1 MRLVCVFAVQVVAWS
16 AGHAQT
22 PAVSARSPD
31 SAALGVQM
39 CRGDTTCLNWAT
51 RLARYRVR
59 DSVHRRALLDTVARQ
74 AAIWAARRPARYA
87 YTVRRTGAWLGP
99 LAWASFD
106 VQVQF
111 NQPTVR
117 DSTGQRVSL
126 VGADAAWL
134 GIDALFV
141 ALRSALRDGSDYVEA
156 VYDSTYGFPL
166 RLHTDRLGFT
176 DSWYDVRVTHFRRW

>member
-1 MRLVCVFAVQVVAWS
+1 MRLVCVFAVQVVAWQT
-16 AGHAQT
+16 GNAQN
-22 PAVSARSPD
+22 PAVSSRSPD

-39 CRGDTTCLNWAT
+39 RRGDTTCLNWAA

-74 AAIWAARRPARYA
+74 ADIWAARRPARYA
-87 YTVRRTGAWLGP
+87 YAIRRTSP
-99 LAWASFD
+99 
-106 VQVQF
+106 
-111 NQPTVR
+111 
-117 DSTGQRVSL
+117 
-126 VGADAAWL
+126 WL
-134 GIDALFV
+134 GIDALFD